1 MFNFINVPN
10 LDFKLESTESD
21 GKRYYK
27 APNGALYPS
36 VTTVLSSMNKKGIM
50 EWRKRV
56 GEEEANKKSSFAS
69 SRGTRV
75 HKLCENF
82 VLGKEIKIENPYQ
95 SSLFF
100 PLKKE
105 IEKNINNIYGV
116 EKKLYSDRLQLA
128 GTVDLIAEYNKEL
141 SIIDYKTSGKLKQE
155 DHILNYFFQATCYSL
170 MFEELTGLKAKQIV
184 VMIAVENENEPQIFL
199 KKRKDYIMP
208 LLEFLKNEKVCV
220 EKFSG

>member
-1 MFNFINVPN
+1 MFNFIDVPN

-56 GEEEANKKSSFAS
+56 GEEEANKKSAFAS

-100 PLKKE
+100 PLKNQ

-155 DHILNYFFQATCYSL
+155 SHILNYFFQATCYSL

-208 LLEFLKNEKVCV
+208 LLEFLKNEKISGK
-220 EKFSG
+220 KFSG